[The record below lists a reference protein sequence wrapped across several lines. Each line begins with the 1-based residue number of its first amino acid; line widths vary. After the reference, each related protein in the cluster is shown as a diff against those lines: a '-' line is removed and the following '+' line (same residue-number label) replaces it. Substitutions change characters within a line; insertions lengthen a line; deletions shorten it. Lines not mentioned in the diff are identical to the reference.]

1 LRRRPI
7 GVSREGREN
16 DIKAKIIDLL
26 EKMTNQPH
34 DLLELE
40 EMVRERLNEL
50 RAEGLPLPD
59 DLVALEKKLEDEFQ
73 RQGKQPLRR
82 D

>member
-1 LRRRPI
+1 MAYD
-7 GVSREGREN
+7 

-34 DLLELE
+34 DMHELE

-50 RAEGLPLPD
+50 RAEGMPLPE
-59 DLVALEKKLEDEFQ
+59 DLVCA
-73 RQGKQPLRR
+73 R
-82 D
+82 DKARWRIRKTR

>member
-1 LRRRPI
+1 MAFD
-7 GVSREGREN
+7 
-16 DIKAKIIDLL
+16 DIKAQIIDLL

-34 DLLELE
+34 DMHELE

-59 DLVALEKKLEDEFQ
+59 DLVELEKTLEVELEK
-73 RQGKQPLRR
+73 QGKKPISRK
-82 D
+82 